1 MLLHCSWFLKTLQEN
16 HSVTMLTQYS
26 STATS
31 GTLLNPRHEN
41 KKSKQRVLM
50 ALMRRRYYTNKVFCC
65 KGHIFISHQ
74 ISFFMQSLH
83 YFRCIESCGTG
94 IKTRAIHFCQLRLL
108 QKPRF
113 LISGVLGRHRQ
124 IPRFVKKVQAADCSR
139 MTQWLIYFAPFR
151 VGA

>member
-1 MLLHCSWFLKTLQEN
+1 
-16 HSVTMLTQYS
+16 
-26 STATS
+26 
-31 GTLLNPRHEN
+31 
-41 KKSKQRVLM
+41 
-50 ALMRRRYYTNKVFCC
+50 
-65 KGHIFISHQ
+65 
-74 ISFFMQSLH
+74 MQSLH

-139 MTQWLIYFAPFR
+139 MPQWLDYFAPLRGVRDSAAKHCIKKYNYQMSFER
-151 VGA
+151 LTSSDVLFFLEPQHSVIF